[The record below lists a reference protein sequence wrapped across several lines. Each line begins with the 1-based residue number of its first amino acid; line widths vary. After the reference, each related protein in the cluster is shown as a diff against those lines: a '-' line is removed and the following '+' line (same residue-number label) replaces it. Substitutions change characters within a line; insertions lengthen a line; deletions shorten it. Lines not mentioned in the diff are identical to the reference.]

1 MTVEELK
8 KISDDKYAQYVKARK
23 AYNDAICNKF
33 VDKYKGKYI
42 RFRHTSGDVP
52 CYMYVYNIWNSVDDS
67 GPFKVPILYF
77 EGVYFTGC
85 ISEYV
90 DSKYFSW
97 DKFIQEKFNLH
108 DFDDVTLEYRSAS
121 NELLI
126 EIITKEEYFAEF
138 HALIE
143 KVVKE
148 HTEFE
153 YNTD

>member
-1 MTVEELK
+1 MTVEDLK
-8 KISDDKYAQYVKARK
+8 KISDDKYAQYAEARK
-23 AYNDAICNKF
+23 AYNDAICTTL
-33 VDKYKGKYI
+33 VETYKGQYI
-42 RFRHTSGDVP
+42 CLRHTSGDVP
-52 CYMYVYNIWNSVDDS
+52 CYMYVYNVWNSVDAS
-67 GPFKVPILYF
+67 GPFKVPISYF
-77 EGVYFTGC
+77 EGVYLSGC
-85 ISEYV
+85 ISKYV
-90 DSKYFSW
+90 DSTYFSW

-138 HALIE
+138 HALIK

-153 YNTD
+153 YKTD